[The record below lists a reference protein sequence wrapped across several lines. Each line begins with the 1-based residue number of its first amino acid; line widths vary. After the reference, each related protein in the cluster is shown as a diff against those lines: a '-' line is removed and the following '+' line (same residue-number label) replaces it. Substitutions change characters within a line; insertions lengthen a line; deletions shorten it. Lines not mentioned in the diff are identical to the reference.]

1 MVACN
6 LAFPA
11 LTNALNSGSS
21 PLKDSTVALLDSMYI
36 NDYMDNN
43 DPCAPP
49 DTCSSTCYTRKTNG
63 QNHFNGTTG
72 YYTTGHCQIE
82 ILANSYKPGGCN
94 GASICGST
102 AVVLEDL
109 ALVIDNLFALVDYS
123 FSHIIKGIL
132 NTTFTAT
139 GALATSPSG
148 ATSISTSSELGDVIG
163 NLTYYP
169 ANTVI
174 NTVMGN
180 QTSPLIRSMPIEDNS
195 YSNNSGISIDLNT
208 LKALFGVHA

>member
-11 LTNALNSGSS
+11 MTNALNSGSS

-43 DPCAPP
+43 DPCAPS
-49 DTCSSTCYTRKTNG
+49 DTCSSTCYIYKSG
-63 QNHFNGTTG
+63 QNGFG

-102 AVVLEDL
+102 SVVLEDL
-109 ALVIDNLFALVDYS
+109 ALVIDNLFALVDSS
-123 FSHIIKGIL
+123 FSPIIKGIL
-132 NTTFTAT
+132 NTAFTTT
-139 GALATSPSG
+139 GALATNPTG
-148 ATSISTSSELGDVIG
+148 ATAISSIAKLGDVIG
-163 NLTYYP
+163 NPANYP
-169 ANTVI
+169 ANTTI
-174 NTVMGN
+174 SDVMAN
-180 QTSPLIRSMPIEDNS
+180 PLNPLIRSMPIEDNS
-195 YSNNSGISIDLNT
+195 YSNNSGINIDLNT

>member
-6 LAFPA
+6 LAFSA
-11 LTNALNSGSS
+11 MTNALNSGSS

-43 DPCAPP
+43 DPCAPS
-49 DTCSSTCYTRKTNG
+49 DTCSSTCYTLKTNG
-63 QNHFNGTTG
+63 QNNFNGTTG

-94 GASICGST
+94 GTSICGSA

-123 FSHIIKGIL
+123 FSPIIKGIL
-132 NTTFTAT
+132 NTTFTST
-139 GALATSPSG
+139 GALATSPTG
-148 ATSISTSSELGDVIG
+148 LTAISAPSELVDVIG
-163 NLTYYP
+163 NLTNYP
-169 ANTVI
+169 ANTEI
-174 NTVMGN
+174 NTVMKN
-180 QTSPLIRSMPIEDNS
+180 PLNPLIRSMPIEDHS
-195 YSNNSGISIDLNT
+195 YSNNSGINIDLNT